1 MWDFFV
7 TFILV
12 PVTIVG
18 FFSIMICGPL
28 MVSYAIFWVLTLP
41 FRIFLRIMQTL
52 TEGRRR

>member
-1 MWDFFV
+1 MWEFFV
-7 TFILV
+7 TFVLV
-12 PVTIVG
+12 PVTIIG